1 MNITSCTT
9 VVFSPTGTS
18 RTIARSVAS
27 ATGYAGHHV
36 DVTYRRAAS
45 LSYGPDEL
53 LVVAVPVYGSHVAP
67 MALQRMQDLRG
78 DNTPAVAVV
87 LYGNR
92 AYGEALLQLSDF
104 LAAKGF
110 VTVAAGAFVGEHSY
124 SSARYPIAA
133 GRPDDADLAMAQEWG
148 AAVRRKLD
156 AADTIVPVDVSRMQE
171 PQSPALSKQ
180 RFAEFIVSLQQGKS
194 SPLPVAPTTD
204 PDRCTHC
211 GCCVAMCP
219 AGAIVAGDEW
229 HTDASLC
236 IKCCACVKGCPAGA
250 RSFPTPFAPVLSQ
263 YFGER
268 KPPVTIV

>member
-92 AYGEALLQLSDF
+92 AYEGALVQLSEF
-104 LAAKGF
+104 LAGRGF

-124 SSARYPIAA
+124 SSVRYPIAA
-133 GRPDDADLAMAQEWG
+133 GRPDEADLAVAREWG
-148 AAVRRKLD
+148 VALRRKLD
-156 AADTIVPVDVSRMQE
+156 GAATPEAVDASRVCE
-171 PQSPALSKQ
+171 PQSPLLSKQ
-180 RFAEFIVSLQQGKS
+180 HFAEFIVSLQQGKVP
-194 SPLPVAPTTD
+194 PLPVAPTTA

-211 GCCVAMCP
+211 GRCVERCP
-219 AGAIVAGDEW
+219 VGAITAGDEL

-263 YFGER
+263 CFDER

>member
-1 MNITSCTT
+1 MHNGSVFAYRNFPDNRPVGSFGNRLCRASCRCN
-9 VVFSPTGTS
+9 VSSGCLSLLWARRAAGGGGAGGVLTGCAPG
-18 RTIARSVAS
+18 IA
-27 ATGYAGHHV
+27 GYAGCAGRLY
-36 DVTYRRAAS
+36 DGGWSAS
-45 LSYGPDEL
+45 
-53 LVVAVPVYGSHVAP
+53 
-67 MALQRMQDLRG
+67 
-78 DNTPAVAVV
+78 
-87 LYGNR
+87 YGNR

-156 AADTIVPVDVSRMQE
+156 AADAIVPVDVSRMQE

-194 SPLPVAPTTD
+194 SPQPLAPTTD